1 MLNKTVLNYFI
12 ACYLFF
18 FVTLLGIAGLG
29 FLIAGIYLL
38 LSPHLAAWAAALL
51 TAVIVLALALQILL
65 AAWLVARN
73 KTVKPEPR
81 DEARSDS
88 GDDIARVMLE
98 MMRKSNFN
106 ARDAALLA
114 LLAGTILGASPELR
128 RQLLAL
134 FSPGKERDR
143 E

>member
-18 FVTLLGIAGLG
+18 FVTLLGITGLG
-29 FLIAGIYLL
+29 FMIAAIYLL

-51 TAVIVLALALQILL
+51 TAVVVLVLALQILL
-65 AAWLVARN
+65 AVWLVVRN
-73 KTVKPEPR
+73 KGEKRDRSEDARPE
-81 DEARSDS
+81 SN
-88 GDDIARVMLE
+88 DDIARLMLE

-106 ARDAALLA
+106 ARDASLLA
-114 LLAGTILGASPELR
+114 LLAGAILGASPELR

-134 FSPGKERDR
+134 FSSGRGQDTQ
-143 E
+143 